1 MGGDHIDPWATPVVA
16 VESSDGTGKGTAKG
30 TAKLSKLSTKGA
42 TKGARDVVLP
52 RTISRP
58 WLKLDGSQNRSL
70 LKRFDHGA
78 VWVVV
83 TLPYTVGRGRVG
95 GTRGLAPCGSLWT
108 PVAPCGDCGLLAV
121 MAAVA
126 NCVNGNFI
134 EALFAGQGAA
144 GECCG
149 AYIIRLCVPHI
160 FNRDR
165 LVRITNIEPNHL
177 QNEVISDAM

>member
-83 TLPYTVGRGRVG
+83 TLPYTVGGGRVG
-95 GTRGLAPCGSLWT
+95 GKGARGRGVRMGGPYVRYVRYVSRY
-108 PVAPCGDCGLLAV
+108 
-121 MAAVA
+121 
-126 NCVNGNFI
+126 F
-134 EALFAGQGAA
+134 
-144 GECCG
+144 
-149 AYIIRLCVPHI
+149 PH
-160 FNRDR
+160 
-165 LVRITNIEPNHL
+165 H
-177 QNEVISDAM
+177 